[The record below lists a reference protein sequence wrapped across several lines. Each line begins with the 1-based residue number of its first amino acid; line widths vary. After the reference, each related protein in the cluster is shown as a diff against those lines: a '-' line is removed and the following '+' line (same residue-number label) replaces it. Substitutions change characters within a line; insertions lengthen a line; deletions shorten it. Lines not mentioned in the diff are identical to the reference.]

1 MSTASTS
8 RSLEQLFHERIV
20 LLDGAMGSL
29 IQSYPLTEK
38 DFRGERFA
46 KHPHDLKGNNDLLSL
61 TRPDLIEEIHS
72 RYFAAGADVAETN
85 TFSST
90 AIAQGDYRLESIVTD
105 LNTAAVG
112 CARRAAKAAEAATL
126 LANIYLSYLDRI
138 WASKCK
144 HLGLLVRYA
153 DDFVVMCKTQ
163 SQANEAKRRIEI
175 VMQRLGLM
183 LHPEKTRIV
192 RLNWGKEGFNFLG
205 WHVRKR
211 RSIQRNPR
219 WHFVQRWPSPKAM
232 KNIRARIDELTDA
245 RRGGSRG
252 RVPLRGGIRWPQH
265 PAESR

>member
-1 MSTASTS
+1 M
-8 RSLEQLFHERIV
+8 
-20 LLDGAMGSL
+20 
-29 IQSYPLTEK
+29 
-38 DFRGERFA
+38 
-46 KHPHDLKGNNDLLSL
+46 
-61 TRPDLIEEIHS
+61 
-72 RYFAAGADVAETN
+72 
-85 TFSST
+85 
-90 AIAQGDYRLESIVTD
+90 
-105 LNTAAVG
+105 
-112 CARRAAKAAEAATL
+112 
-126 LANIYLSYLDRI
+126 ANIYLSYLDRI

-153 DDFVVMCKTQ
+153 DDFAVMCKTQ

-232 KNIRARIDELTDA
+232 KNIRARIHELTDA
-245 RRGGSRG
+245 RRGGSRD
-252 RVPLRGGIRWPQH
+252 VKELITTLTPVLRGWGNYFRTGNAERQFNALDEYVYGRLSRWQWRRAGQRARFRYDEWPRDRYHGLGLHRLRATVSYPTQATPVRPSLSRVRVIRMH
-265 PAESR
+265 GLKGEAGNGSA